1 MHIQSPRASRGQDQ
15 SDRALGPCCM
25 DQRERPM
32 NASSVVI
39 YTTRTEIRRL
49 TLLVL
54 ESHSV
59 QIRSEPPP

>member
-1 MHIQSPRASRGQDQ
+1 
-15 SDRALGPCCM
+15 
-25 DQRERPM
+25 M